1 MIIPWIKIS
10 RIQILGII
18 NVDTLCYCRQIIGI
32 LTIMRKDLLDLFQ
45 IWNYYIVLSKII
57 VLFICEKF
65 IVESNEWNTRDSLKG
80 R

>member
-32 LTIMRKDLLDLFQ
+32 LIITCKDLLDLFQ
-45 IWNYYIVLSKII
+45 IWNYIVLSKII

>member
-18 NVDTLCYCRQIIGI
+18 NVDTLCYCRQIIEI
-32 LTIMRKDLLDLFQ
+32 LTITRKDLLDLFQ
-45 IWNYYIVLSKII
+45 IWNYIVLSKII